1 MARKTMKKPDEDRT
15 RTAGQG
21 TPHGQQ
27 PAIPKARRLG
37 GNTYV
42 MTAPVS
48 TTRKP
53 IPKTHRKTKTS

>member
-1 MARKTMKKPDEDRT
+1 MARKTMEDPDEDGT
-15 RTAGQG
+15 RTAGQEA
-21 TPHGQQ
+21 PHGQQ
-27 PAIPKARRLG
+27 SVIPKAKRLG

-53 IPKTHRKTKTS
+53 IPKKHRKTKTS

>member
-1 MARKTMKKPDEDRT
+1 MARKAMRNPDQDMT

-21 TPHGQQ
+21 TSQEQRPM
-27 PAIPKARRLG
+27 IPKAKRLG

-53 IPKTHRKTKTS
+53 IPKKHRKTKTG

>member
-1 MARKTMKKPDEDRT
+1 MVRKTMKETDEDRT
-15 RTAGQG
+15 RTPGQG
-21 TPHGQQ
+21 TPHEQQ
-27 PAIPKARRLG
+27 PVIPKAKRLG

-53 IPKTHRKTKTS
+53 IPKKHRKTKTS